1 VDTHVI
7 KFLDGKAPD
16 IYTYS
21 KGYSLTLHTVEVIE
35 EIKPLDSCFTHTHKG
50 QVLQY
55 TTIALKYQ
63 KNLRLAVQ
71 LDDLIASTSNSVV
84 FDIIDNINSI
94 YKVNWNGCGPILP
107 FRSLRLMEAI
117 KAKELTVK
125 CQDDLFTLVQSLK
138 RRA

>member
-1 VDTHVI
+1 NNYVIAVDTHVI

-63 KNLRLAVQ
+63 KNLRKKITGFLT
-71 LDDLIASTSNSVV
+71 DCH
-84 FDIIDNINSI
+84 NIGFI
-94 YKVNWNGCGPILP
+94 RICRNWNGCGPILP